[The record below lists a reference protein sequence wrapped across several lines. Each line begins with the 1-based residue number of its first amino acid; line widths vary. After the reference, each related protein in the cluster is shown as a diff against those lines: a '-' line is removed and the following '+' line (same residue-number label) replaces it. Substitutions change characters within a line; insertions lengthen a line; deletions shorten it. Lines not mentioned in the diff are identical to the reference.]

1 MEKKREITEEQVK
14 EYQML
19 LAQWMQLP
27 KDALEILN
35 EDMPWRIREWLYVC
49 ALDQISGA
57 ELKNNETTRAEK
69 DPGYPGAVS
78 QTEVSGSAGNP
89 NPDERIAKQ
98 MEEGIEKQA
107 TALFRLQ
114 EEVLQVLQ
122 YLEQEKQILK
132 EREEQLLEEQRKYKE
147 QFQQMEANRL
157 EEEKSWSLWNRMWK
171 KKQRKTQMC
180 RKRAQMDQFVKQV
193 LEEEK
198 FSQEQKSYL
207 LDCLEQGEE
216 MEEVLYL
223 AKSCLSVEQME
234 RIKQLLSEHPQMF
247 GAVGESHGIKRK
259 RKRRNSVMKIQVQL
273 YLPDQNQGTV
283 WGYGTI
289 TLDQLLTFQ
298 IRILTCE
305 KGAGIKEAF
314 VSFPRRKQGERWED
328 LVIVEDSLRNQITEA
343 VREAIRME
351 ITKDLY
357 LPPIEVVH
365 LQVFPKGKKKF
376 LVGEATIRVL
386 GVTVKGI
393 LLKQG
398 KYGVFC
404 QMPQYY
410 SEKKGY
416 QDVIYS
422 PSKRLR
428 DAIFQAVLETYQERQ
443 KE

>member
-57 ELKNNETTRAEK
+57 ELKTMKPQGLKKIQDIRAQFLKQKFQDRQEI
-69 DPGYPGAVS
+69 
-78 QTEVSGSAGNP
+78 QTQMNALQ
-89 NPDERIAKQ
+89 KQ

-357 LPPIEVVH
+357 LPTIEVLH
-365 LQVFPKGKKKF
+365 LQVFPQGKKTP

-393 LLKQG
+393 LLKRG

-404 QMPQYY
+404 HMPQYY

>member
-1 MEKKREITEEQVK
+1 MKPQGLKKIQDIRAQFLKQKFQDLKEIQT
-14 EYQML
+14 
-19 LAQWMQLP
+19 QLN
-27 KDALEILN
+27 ALQK
-35 EDMPWRIREWLYVC
+35 
-49 ALDQISGA
+49 QI
-57 ELKNNETTRAEK
+57 
-69 DPGYPGAVS
+69 
-78 QTEVSGSAGNP
+78 
-89 NPDERIAKQ
+89 
-98 MEEGIEKQA
+98 EEGKEKQA
-107 TALFRLQ
+107 TVLSRLQ
-114 EEVLQVLQ
+114 EEALQILQ
-122 YLEQEKQILK
+122 YLEQEKQTLK
-132 EREEQLLEEQRKYKE
+132 EREAQWLEERRKYKE
-147 QFQQMEANRL
+147 QFQQMEINRM
-157 EEEKSWSLWNRMWK
+157 EEEKSWSLWNRLWK
-171 KKQRKTQMC
+171 KKQWKTQLH
-180 RKRAQMDQFVKQV
+180 RKQAQMDQFVKQV

-259 RKRRNSVMKIQVQL
+259 RGRRDRVMKIQVQL

-343 VREAIRME
+343 VREAIQME

-357 LPPIEVVH
+357 LPTIEVVH
-365 LQVFPKGKKKF
+365 LQVFPQGEKPH
-376 LVGEATIRVL
+376 LVGEATIRIL

-398 KYGVFC
+398 KYGMFC

-428 DAIFQAVLETYQERQ
+428 DAIFEAVLETYQKRQ

>member
-1 MEKKREITEEQVK
+1 
-14 EYQML
+14 
-19 LAQWMQLP
+19 
-27 KDALEILN
+27 
-35 EDMPWRIREWLYVC
+35 
-49 ALDQISGA
+49 
-57 ELKNNETTRAEK
+57 
-69 DPGYPGAVS
+69 
-78 QTEVSGSAGNP
+78 
-89 NPDERIAKQ
+89 
-98 MEEGIEKQA
+98 
-107 TALFRLQ
+107 
-114 EEVLQVLQ
+114 
-122 YLEQEKQILK
+122 
-132 EREEQLLEEQRKYKE
+132 
-147 QFQQMEANRL
+147 
-157 EEEKSWSLWNRMWK
+157 
-171 KKQRKTQMC
+171 
-180 RKRAQMDQFVKQV
+180 
-193 LEEEK
+193 
-198 FSQEQKSYL
+198 
-207 LDCLEQGEE
+207 
-216 MEEVLYL
+216 
-223 AKSCLSVEQME
+223 
-234 RIKQLLSEHPQMF
+234 
-247 GAVGESHGIKRK
+247 
-259 RKRRNSVMKIQVQL
+259 MKIQVQI

-343 VREAIRME
+343 VREAIQME

-357 LPPIEVVH
+357 LPKIEVLH
-365 LQVFPKGKKKF
+365 LQVFPQGKKTP
-376 LVGEATIRVL
+376 LVGEATICVL

-393 LLKQG
+393 LLKRG

-404 QMPQYY
+404 HMPQYY

>member
-1 MEKKREITEEQVK
+1 VEKKREITEEQVK

-57 ELKNNETTRAEK
+57 ELKTMKPQGLKKIQDIRAQFLKQKFQDRQEI
-69 DPGYPGAVS
+69 
-78 QTEVSGSAGNP
+78 QTQMNALQ
-89 NPDERIAKQ
+89 KQ

-107 TALFRLQ
+107 TALSRLQ

-247 GAVGESHGIKRK
+247 
-259 RKRRNSVMKIQVQL
+259 
-273 YLPDQNQGTV
+273 
-283 WGYGTI
+283 WG
-289 TLDQLLTFQ
+289 
-298 IRILTCE
+298 
-305 KGAGIKEAF
+305 
-314 VSFPRRKQGERWED
+314 SRRKPW
-328 LVIVEDSLRNQITEA
+328 NQ
-343 VREAIRME
+343 
-351 ITKDLY
+351 
-357 LPPIEVVH
+357 
-365 LQVFPKGKKKF
+365 KKK
-376 LVGEATIRVL
+376 
-386 GVTVKGI
+386 
-393 LLKQG
+393 
-398 KYGVFC
+398 
-404 QMPQYY
+404 
-410 SEKKGY
+410 EK
-416 QDVIYS
+416 
-422 PSKRLR
+422 
-428 DAIFQAVLETYQERQ
+428 EE
-443 KE
+443 